1 MNKFPVLP
9 TSQFCVMCSFL
20 LPTALSLSSLYLS
33 MAFASPKPLCDPV
46 QSHSCLQLGYPT
58 HPSGEQN
65 ETLWPLR
72 HVPGG
77 VFSAP
82 SPDPKLLI
90 KVFFMDEFFN
100 SSNSGLMKEAE
111 GEAGR
116 RFSTENVKFPE
127 DMKKAKGA
135 VRVCQRA
142 GFFPD
147 MTQGHKIALAAHYL

>member
-1 MNKFPVLP
+1 
-9 TSQFCVMCSFL
+9 
-20 LPTALSLSSLYLS
+20 
-33 MAFASPKPLCDPV
+33 
-46 QSHSCLQLGYPT
+46 
-58 HPSGEQN
+58 
-65 ETLWPLR
+65 
-72 HVPGG
+72 
-77 VFSAP
+77 
-82 SPDPKLLI
+82 
-90 KVFFMDEFFN
+90 
-100 SSNSGLMKEAE
+100 MKEAE

>member
-1 MNKFPVLP
+1 MI
-9 TSQFCVMCSFL
+9 
-20 LPTALSLSSLYLS
+20 
-33 MAFASPKPLCDPV
+33 
-46 QSHSCLQLGYPT
+46 LGI
-58 HPSGEQN
+58 
-65 ETLWPLR
+65 
-72 HVPGG
+72 
-77 VFSAP
+77 
-82 SPDPKLLI
+82 DPKLLI